1 MNRLIKKILKDN
13 RGNGYVDIVVLV
25 LITMMIIALGIKV
38 FPAFMAKDRLNTF
51 ANEVLR
57 EAQIQGMIEID
68 YSAIAENI
76 DINID
81 SVTWEANTLGDREV
95 QLDEVITVTCTTNVE
110 IGLFGDFGS
119 FPIPLKSKA
128 TGKSE
133 VYWKS
138 E

>member
-51 ANEVLR
+51 VNEVLR
-57 EAQIQGMIEID
+57 EAQTQGMIEID
-68 YSAIAENI
+68 YSNIVENI

-81 SVTWEANTLGDREV
+81 SVTWEANTLGDRKV

-119 FPIPLKSKA
+119 FSIPLKSKA

>member
-1 MNRLIKKILKDN
+1 MKKILKDK

-25 LITMMIIALGIKV
+25 LIALMVIALGIKV

-51 ANEVLR
+51 ANQVLR

-68 YSAIAENI
+68 YSAIADNI

-81 SVTWEANTLGDREV
+81 SVTWEAKTIGDIKVHLE
-95 QLDEVITVTCTTNVE
+95 EVITVTCTNNVE

-119 FPIPLKSKA
+119 FSIPLKSKA

>member
-1 MNRLIKKILKDN
+1 MEKLMKKIFREKTGD
-13 RGNGYVDIVVLV
+13 GYVDIVVLV
-25 LITMMIIALGIKV
+25 LVCMMILALGIRV

-51 ANEVLR
+51 ANQLLR
-57 EAQIQGMIEID
+57 ESQVQGMIDID
-68 YSAIAENI
+68 YSYIAESV

-81 SVTWEANTLGDREV
+81 SVKWEANTIGNKKV
-95 QLDEVITVTCTTNVE
+95 QLDEIITVNCSSNVE
-110 IGLFGDFGS
+110 IGLFGEFAS
-119 FPIPLKSKA
+119 FSIPLNAKA

>member
-1 MNRLIKKILKDN
+1 MNRLIKKILKDK

-38 FPAFMAKDRLNTF
+38 FPAFMAKDRLNIF

-68 YSAIAENI
+68 YSNIVENI

-81 SVTWEANTLGDREV
+81 SVTWEANTLGDRKV

-119 FPIPLKSKA
+119 FSIPLKSKA

>member
-1 MNRLIKKILKDN
+1 MEKILKDK

-25 LITMMIIALGIKV
+25 LIAMMVIALGIKV
-38 FPAFMAKDRLNTF
+38 FPAFMAKDSLNTF

-68 YSAIAENI
+68 YSTIGENI

-81 SVTWEANTLGDREV
+81 SVTWEANTLGDRKV

-119 FPIPLKSKA
+119 FPISLKSKA